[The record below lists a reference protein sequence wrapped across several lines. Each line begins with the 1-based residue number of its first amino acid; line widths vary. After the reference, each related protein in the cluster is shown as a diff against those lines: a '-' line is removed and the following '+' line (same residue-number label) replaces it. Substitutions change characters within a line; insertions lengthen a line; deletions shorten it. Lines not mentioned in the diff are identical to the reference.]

1 MHKKN
6 IFRNKPPDFKQL
18 IQKYPNLRNLASI
31 LLESDSGET
40 RNTIPPQTFNLDDS
54 KNKILVKLDLSDSDC
69 LRTLSQV
76 LLVEHFNLKVEIPR
90 DRLIPTVP
98 LRLNYLCWLDEIFD
112 STVTHSPLRGIDIGT
127 GATAIYPLL
136 GARSFGWRFLAIDA
150 DSQSVDTAKANVARN
165 NLADQIDVRLVESN
179 DAPVLFNVLSSPD
192 LADTDFDF
200 CMCNP
205 PFFDTPSMEGSACSP
220 ASSEPLSEEQQENL
234 STLWDEEDSDED
246 LNLSHPSDYSAVSTA
261 LLNEES
267 KTLLVRCT
275 AINNSGNR
283 SGREMDR
290 EFIGGE
296 EQFVEQ
302 HLIAASAQLERQR
315 HNRVRLYS
323 AMLGRKSSVGPLR
336 RALVQRY
343 SVPARQVSVYELCQ
357 GHKIRWGLAWTFDAS
372 LCEHFPL
379 SEFRLARLERRRRTR
394 ETRAAEQLR
403 SRTQPATYCQLVS
416 LIGNASA
423 RSRYRLDRALVRDPQ
438 NGLEADFSE
447 YAINQHRVNRH
458 VWRLEPHKTSTNQ
471 SLDSLFA
478 RMQQSL
484 SKLSIPFL
492 VRPPEALPATQ
503 TRSESI
509 FSRVLFFS
517 APVPTWQHSRRKR
530 RLMERESPG
539 LASLPLPIEPNS
551 TASALTEK
559 SNPSN
564 AALAGFLVVSST
576 DAPGMLH
583 EKFCQL
589 LNVKYTYIRYFEILL
604 YDNIPEYC
612 II

>member
-1 MHKKN
+1 MSYSFNKYMHKKN

-18 IQKYPNLRNLASI
+18 IQKYPSLRNLASI
-31 LLESDSGET
+31 LLESDSSET
-40 RNTIPPQTFNLDDS
+40 RNTIPPAFNLDDS

-76 LLVEHFNLKVEIPR
+76 LLAEHFNLKVEIPR

-98 LRLNYLCWLDEIFD
+98 LRLNYLCWLDEIFH

-150 DSQSVDTAKANVARN
+150 DTQSVDTAKANVARN

-179 DAPVLFNVLSSPD
+179 DAPVLLNVLSSPD

-220 ASSEPLSEEQQENL
+220 VSSEPLSEEQQENL

-246 LNLSHPSDYSAVSTA
+246 SDEDLNIGHPSDLSAVSTA
-261 LLNEES
+261 LPNEES
-267 KTLLVRCT
+267 KTRLVKCT
-275 AINNSGNR
+275 AINNCGSR

-290 EFIGGE
+290 EYIGGE

-302 HLIAASAQLERQR
+302 HLMAASAQLERQR

-323 AMLGRKSSVGPLR
+323 AMLGRKSSVEPLR

-372 LCEHFPL
+372 LCAHFPL
-379 SEFRLARLERRRRTR
+379 SEFRLARLERRRRAR

-403 SRTQPATYCQLVS
+403 SRTQPATYCQLIS
-416 LIGNASA
+416 LLGNASA

-438 NGLEADFSE
+438 SGLEADFSE

-458 VWRLEPHKTSTNQ
+458 VWRLEPPKTSTSQ

-478 RMQQSL
+478 RLQQPL
-484 SKLSIPFL
+484 SKLSVPFL

-503 TRSESI
+503 TRTESI
-509 FSRVLFFS
+509 SSRVLFFS
-517 APVPTWQHSRRKR
+517 APSPTWQHSRRKR
-530 RLMERESPG
+530 RLMERESPR
-539 LASLPLPIEPNS
+539 LASLPLSIEPNS
-551 TASALTEK
+551 TASSLTEK

-564 AALAGFLVVSST
+564 AALAGFLVVSSN
-576 DAPGMLH
+576 DVPGMLH
-583 EKFCQL
+583 EK
-589 LNVKYTYIRYFEILL
+589 L
-604 YDNIPEYC
+604 YQSTQC
-612 II
+612 

>member
-31 LLESDSGET
+31 LLESDSGEM
-40 RNTIPPQTFNLDDS
+40 RNTINPAFNIDDS
-54 KNKILVKLDLSDSDC
+54 KNKVLVKLDLSDSDC

-76 LLVEHFNLKVEIPR
+76 LLAEHFNLKVEIPR

-98 LRLNYLCWLDEIFD
+98 LRLNYLCWLDEIFH
-112 STVTHSPLRGIDIGT
+112 SAVTHSPLRGIDIGT

-136 GARSFGWRFLAIDA
+136 GARSFGWSFLAIDA
-150 DSQSVDTAKANVARN
+150 DTQSVDTAKANVARN
-165 NLADQIDVRLVESN
+165 NLADQIDVRIVESN
-179 DAPVLFNVLSSPD
+179 DAPVLLNVLSSPD
-192 LADTDFDF
+192 LANTDFDF

-205 PFFDTPSMEGSACSP
+205 PFFDTPSMEGSAYSP

-246 LNLSHPSDYSAVSTA
+246 LNLGHPSDLSAVSTA
-261 LLNEES
+261 LPNEES
-267 KTLLVRCT
+267 KTRLVKCT
-275 AINNSGNR
+275 AINTPGIR

-323 AMLGRKSSVGPLR
+323 AMLGRKSSVEPLR

-379 SEFRLARLERRRRTR
+379 SEFRLARLARRRRAR
-394 ETRAAEQLR
+394 EMRAAEQLR
-403 SRTQPATYCQLVS
+403 SRTQPATYCELVS
-416 LIGNASA
+416 LLGNASA
-423 RSRYRLDRALVRDPQ
+423 RSRYHLDRALVRDPH
-438 NGLEADFSE
+438 NGLEANFSE

-458 VWRLEPHKTSTNQ
+458 VWHLEPPKTSTSTSTNQ
-471 SLDSLFA
+471 TLDSLFA
-478 RMQQSL
+478 RLQQSL

-503 TRSESI
+503 ARSESI
-509 FSRVLFFS
+509 FSSVLFFS
-517 APVPTWQHSRRKR
+517 APSPTWQHSRRKR
-530 RLMERESPG
+530 RLIERESPG
-539 LASLPLPIEPNS
+539 LASLPLSIEPNS
-551 TASALTEK
+551 TANALTVK
-559 SNPSN
+559 SNSSN
-564 AALAGFLVVSST
+564 AALAGFIVVSST

-583 EKFCQL
+583 ENFWQIR
-589 LNVKYTYIRYFEILL
+589 NVKY
-604 YDNIPEYC
+604 
-612 II
+612 